1 METSFND
8 ASNDRSAR
16 LMKRKGGD
24 LYSQQWKVQ
33 KKSRSF
39 LVGSLSPFNYYPQP
53 KTNFELVNQALDQ
66 YCGTGVKNKGPR
78 SVRSEIS
85 CVSAERDYHQHKMM
99 HAYSM
104 PPMMQMGPQG
114 AISQNGMVY
123 SPIPSPMHTPC
134 HTPISMQQN
143 FH

>member
-1 METSFND
+1 MLNFTDRIILPNEVSILTSVKNNNKSMDTSFND
-8 ASNDRSAR
+8 SSNDRSAR

-66 YCGTGVKNKGPR
+66 YCGSGIK
-78 SVRSEIS
+78 
-85 CVSAERDYHQHKMM
+85 
-99 HAYSM
+99 
-104 PPMMQMGPQG
+104 
-114 AISQNGMVY
+114 
-123 SPIPSPMHTPC
+123 
-134 HTPISMQQN
+134 
-143 FH
+143 